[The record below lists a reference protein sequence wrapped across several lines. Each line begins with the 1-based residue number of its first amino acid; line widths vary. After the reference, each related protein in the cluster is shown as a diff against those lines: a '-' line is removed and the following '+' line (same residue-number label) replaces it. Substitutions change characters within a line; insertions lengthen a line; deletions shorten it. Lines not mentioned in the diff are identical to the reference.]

1 VKVIRTMPE
10 EGWTPV
16 SNLAAQDLCLSDRAL
31 GLLVRLLS
39 YPDGWETTID
49 KLAKLR
55 RQAGGKGEGRDAML
69 RTMKEL
75 VAAGYAGY
83 IRERGLRG
91 TWTTEIAV
99 CDDPNT
105 LADILKNRQSANRCV
120 GSPEGRSTGVPEDQ
134 SVTRNTDTNTYLKD
148 EEKRSS
154 NNTSSVSLAGSLNAD
169 AAASAAADEVQ
180 DLDHRRRALYDIVD
194 ATTDEGVREALLK
207 LERQRPA
214 VFHRCRNRA
223 VNQLE
228 DQDARALKSPQ
239 GVAAADRLSLKYAI
253 HHYTEPRTDS
263 EPRELSQWF
272 TRLLDRA
279 PRKRPPE
286 TEIAA

>member
-1 VKVIRTMPE
+1 MKIIRTMPE
-10 EGWTPV
+10 EGWVPI
-16 SNLAAQDLCLSDRAL
+16 SNLAAQNLCLSDRAL

-39 YPDGWETTID
+39 YPDGWDTTID

-75 VAAGYAGY
+75 VDAGYAGY
-83 IRERGLRG
+83 IRERGPRG

-120 GSPEGRSTGVPEDQ
+120 GFPEGRPTGVSADQ
-134 SVTRNTDTNTYLKD
+134 SVIRNTDTNTYLKD

-154 NNTSSVSLAGSLNAD
+154 SNTSSVSLASSLNTD
-169 AAASAAADEVQ
+169 AAASAAAEIQ
-180 DLDHRRRALYDIVD
+180 DLDQRRHMLYEMVSDMTD
-194 ATTDEGVREALLK
+194 AGARDALLK
-207 LERQRPA
+207 FERQRPA
-214 VFHRCRNRA
+214 VFHRCRNLA

-228 DQDARALKSPQ
+228 REDPRGLKSPQ
-239 GVAAADRLSLKYAI
+239 GVAYADKLALKYAI
-253 HHYTEPRTDS
+253 CHYTEPRVDG
-263 EPRELSQWF
+263 EQRELSQWF
-272 TRLLDRA
+272 SRLLDRA
-279 PRKRPPE
+279 PRKPSASR
-286 TEIAA
+286 AA